1 MLIELIKEYSNNGNI
16 VMYACQAFYNKQQ
29 NEWFRLN
36 DDQKTQIHQHLF
48 SLFEGIMTDKFT
60 LAFQPL
66 NYLCLSSALFVYS
79 KPETVQPYLT
89 QIFGWLNTAGISIP
103 KIELCLLLIKVLI

>member
-1 MLIELIKEYSNNGNI
+1 
-16 VMYACQAFYNKQQ
+16 MYACQAFYNKQQ

-36 DDQKTQIHQHLF
+36 DDMKSQIHQSLF
-48 SLFEGIMTDKFT
+48 SIFDDIMNDKLT
-60 LAFQPL
+60 LSFQPL

-89 QIFGWLNTAGISIP
+89 QVFGWLSAAGSSIS
-103 KIELCLLLIKVLI
+103 KIELCLLLIKVYIL